1 MTIGPDGRLV
11 ISSQDPAALDIMEEL
26 IDQLAPPPREYEI
39 FRLKYADAYWVM
51 KNLEDFFKE
60 DEDEAK
66 NSRGRFVYYY
76 DYPPPQ
82 KTDSKRTLSK
92 RRKLKFIYDVDT
104 NSILVQGADRQ
115 QLLTIKELV
124 DVYDK
129 PTPSDAQTA
138 RVSAVF
144 PIRYSKAEVV
154 AETIKDVY
162 RDLLS
167 ANDKSL
173 SQNPE
178 QRNRNPNQTTYIFN
192 EGGENEPERTQ
203 IAFKGKLSIGV
214 DAVTNTLIVSA
225 AGETLMKSVSEMIK
239 TLDEAAKPLSSVSVI
254 PLKGKVNAEQVR
266 KVLSAVL
273 NKAQPPAAGEAKPPA
288 KPPRPPGEGTPH
300 QGDEVHAIGG

>member
-1 MTIGPDGRLV
+1 
-11 ISSQDPAALDIMEEL
+11 MEEL

-60 DEDEAK
+60 DEDEAEELARPLRLLLRLPAPTK
-66 NSRGRFVYYY
+66 DRL
-76 DYPPPQ
+76 
-82 KTDSKRTLSK
+82 KRTLSR

-138 RVSAVF
+138 RVSTVF

-178 QRNRNPNQTTYIFN
+178 QRSRNPNQTTYIFN

-254 PLKGKVNAEQVR
+254 PLSGKVNAEQVR
-266 KVLSAVL
+266 QGLSAVL
-273 NKAQPPAAGEAKPPA
+273 NEAQPPTAGEAKSPA
-288 KPPRPPGEGTPH
+288 KPPHPPGEGMPH
-300 QGDEVHAIGG
+300 QGVEVHAIGG

>member
-11 ISSQDPAALDIMEEL
+11 ISSQDPAALDVMEEL
-26 IDQLAPPPREYEI
+26 IHQLAPPPREYEI
-39 FRLKYADAYWVM
+39 FRLKFADAYWVM

-60 DEDEAK
+60 DDDQAK
-66 NSRGRFVYYY
+66 NSRSRYFYYY
-76 DYPPPQ
+76 DPPPPQ
-82 KTDSKRTLSK
+82 QNDSKRTLSK
-92 RRKLKFIYDVDT
+92 RRKLKFIYDLDS

-115 QLLTIKELV
+115 QLLTVKELIE
-124 DVYDK
+124 VYDK

-144 PIRYSKAEVV
+144 PIRYSKAEAI

-167 ANDKSL
+167 ANDKAL

-178 QRNRNPNQTTYIFN
+178 QRNRMPNQTTYIFN

-225 AGETLMKSVSEMIK
+225 EGETLMKSVSEMIK
-239 TLDEAAKPLSSVSVI
+239 TLDEAGKPLSSVSVI
-254 PLKGKVNAEQVR
+254 PLSGRVNAQQVR
-266 KVLSAVL
+266 KVLAAVF
-273 NKAQPPAAGEAKPPA
+273 NEAQPPTPGAAKSAAKPPHA
-288 KPPRPPGEGTPH
+288 PGEGAPK
-300 QGDEVHAIGG
+300 QGGDVHVIGG